1 MPAPEIS
8 AYSQAVDSGRY
19 TRTSGL
25 RGKYDNVRTR
35 WEDETTRAFLRPH
48 LEPLVASRLRE
59 GGGVRLLD
67 IGCGSG
73 DGFEMLMEMR
83 RSDGRL
89 GEHAVTLIPPD
100 RLERYQ
106 GIDINES
113 LLVQAKQRFANERA
127 AHFDQGDI
135 RDGLPLP
142 PGHPAYDIYYLS
154 FGTLSHLHDDESAR
168 LLAEIAHHAADGSL
182 VLCDW
187 LGRHAYEWRELWS
200 DDLSSEQWMDYRI
213 SYLNAPGEQSA
224 HEIESFPLRLMCATE
239 VRRLLARVETEAGIQ
254 FAERALF
261 DRSLFVG
268 RHMNT
273 GDYNPDAVPLR
284 ARVNELHEAYHRTNL
299 ETLRFEY
306 RPREEFDR
314 PNEILREL
322 QTAWN
327 ALVRFTEQALQA
339 AASGKGMPEA
349 DAAHPA
355 GASHRDELAR
365 AMRRMRAVVEAS
377 RTLDFDDA
385 RANLIEPQLG
395 YALRDLERSLQAGE
409 GHAHGLVGIYEIH
422 KE

>member
-1 MPAPEIS
+1 MLGPEIT
-8 AYSQAVDSGRY
+8 AYSQAVDSGQY
-19 TRTSGL
+19 ARTSGL

-48 LEPLVASRLRE
+48 LESLVAGRLRA
-59 GGGVRLLD
+59 GRGARVLD

-83 RSDGRL
+83 RSDGHL
-89 GEHAVTLIPPD
+89 GEHTVALIPPG

-113 LLVQAKQRFANERA
+113 LLAQAKERFASEKA
-127 AHFDQGDI
+127 AHFVQGDI

-154 FGTLSHLHDDESAR
+154 FGTLSHLHDDESER
-168 LLAEIAHHAADGSL
+168 LLFEIARHAADGSL

-187 LGRHAYEWRELWS
+187 LGRYAYEWRELWS
-200 DDLSSEQWMDYRI
+200 DDLSDEQWMDYRI
-213 SYLNAPGEQSA
+213 SYLNAPGEQSV
-224 HEIESFPLRLMCATE
+224 HQIESFPLRLMCATE
-239 VRRLLARVETEAGIQ
+239 VRRLLARVEAKAGIQ

-261 DRSLFVG
+261 DRSVFVG
-268 RHMNT
+268 RHMDT

-284 ARVNELHEAYHRTNL
+284 ARVNELHEAYHRTDL
-299 ETLRFEY
+299 ETLRFEF
-306 RPREEFDR
+306 RPREGFDR
-314 PNEILREL
+314 PNEVLGEL
-322 QTAWN
+322 QAAWN
-327 ALVRFTEQALQA
+327 ALVCFTEHALQA
-339 AASGKGMPEA
+339 AASGQGMPEI
-349 DAAHPA
+349 DAAHRA
-355 GASHRDELAR
+355 DVRHQDELAG